1 MLVMKKILLLTTG
14 GTIASSDTGSG
25 LMPVA
30 GADRLLN
37 YVPDINK
44 ICNLYTMSVMN
55 IDSTNMTPE
64 LMMKLAQAVSDN
76 YDKYDGFAITH
87 GTDTDGIQ
95 CSSFKLYAS
104 KSW

>member
-1 MLVMKKILLLTTG
+1 MLEKHKIRKAALLVMKKILLLTTG

-44 ICNLYTMSVMN
+44 ICNLYENNTYFILLFEVF
-55 IDSTNMTPE
+55 I
-64 LMMKLAQAVSDN
+64 
-76 YDKYDGFAITH
+76 
-87 GTDTDGIQ
+87 
-95 CSSFKLYAS
+95 S
-104 KSW
+104 K

>member
-64 LMMKLAQAVSDN
+64 LMMRR
-76 YDKYDGFAITH
+76 
-87 GTDTDGIQ
+87 
-95 CSSFKLYAS
+95 LYFFPTKNLTA
-104 KSW
+104 